1 MAKRRF
7 NDKWLEKQ
15 DPNNQLVSLWCSKK
29 NDYTAACSF
38 CKADISVDHMGFG
51 SLKQQA
57 NGSKHK
63 QLAGVSN
70 ISQEGKPKH
79 QSSLSSFFIKSDPQP
94 VKSVT
99 PPEKSVGASDLRRK
113 KRTASAWHWNQ
124 GHCNP
129 TDITRSQKKGISH
142 TIISIV
148 PPKLFYMCK
157 TYSKI
162 IYLD

>member
-29 NDYTAACSF
+29 NDYTAECSF
-38 CKADISVDHMGFG
+38 CKADITVDHMGFG
-51 SLKQQA
+51 SFKQHA

-79 QSSLSSFFIKSDPQP
+79 QSSLSSFFIKSDPEP
-94 VKSVT
+94 VKSET
-99 PPEKSVGASDLRRK
+99 LLEK
-113 KRTASAWHWNQ
+113 
-124 GHCNP
+124 C
-129 TDITRSQKKGISH
+129 
-142 TIISIV
+142 
-148 PPKLFYMCK
+148 
-157 TYSKI
+157 
-162 IYLD
+162 